1 MRSSCKETRHIRPA
15 GDVTDGV
22 DRAVHPQ
29 VIWSAGQAVRKS
41 ITVDERRPFL
51 AEELTYIPL
60 RRCSPNMP
68 ILNTIWPSVR
78 TPGEDVV
85 TATWARF
92 PLGVGGGCFCALATT
107 TLHLYS
113 ETGSTYTV
121 ALPFKVRP
129 RPVGSPAVACDTPRW
144 Y

>member
-1 MRSSCKETRHIRPA
+1 MRYSCKEPRQLRPFHPYRE
-15 GDVTDGV
+15 GSPSS
-22 DRAVHPQ
+22 RAAQ